1 MATWSSRRKFIYGG
15 SIIAVILLIIFS
27 VFFSIFYKSPTCTD
41 GIRNGG
47 EQDVD
52 CGGKCIK
59 LCQSAFLPAK
69 IKWGG
74 GKYEKIADG
83 LYNVASYIINPNTG
97 GAAVSVPYK
106 FTLYDEA
113 GILITEKRGVVT
125 LPAHRNAL
133 AFESAVNVGKRNLS
147 KVTFEFTKQ
156 PQWFKSHDSLNG
168 LSVLDKK
175 YAEEGNGSYEE
186 RGSSLEVTLENRNLL
201 PYNNITVSAVLY
213 DNQDN
218 AIGFSRTKI
227 DSINSQEPVSAFFTW
242 PSSRQGKVTSI
253 EIFPSSEAIRD
264 R

>member
-27 VFFSIFYKSPTCTD
+27 VFFSIFYKAPTCTD

-97 GAAVSVPYK
+97 GAAVNVPYK

-133 AFESAVNVGKRNLS
+133 AFEPAVNVGRRNLS

-156 PQWFKSHDSLNG
+156 PEWFKSHDSLNG

-175 YAEEGNGSYEE
+175 YTEEEND
-186 RGSSLEVTLENRNLL
+186 SSLEVTLENRNLL
-201 PYNNITVSAVLY
+201 SYNNIVVSTVLY
-213 DNQDN
+213 DGQDN

-227 DSINSQEPVSAFFTW
+227 DSIKSQEPVSAFFTW

-253 EIFPSSEAIRD
+253 EIFPSSEPIRD